1 MSTSS
6 RLLRALGATAVL
18 ATAGAAQA
26 ATVNWTDWTSFTGTA
41 ASGTVGGVGVTVSS
55 TAAMNGVTQIGG
67 ASNCGGPNYWT
78 EPNAGD
84 KPYTG
89 GSVSNGPTACEQ
101 LGLNSATT
109 ITLTFASQIDT
120 LYLALLSVGQPNL
133 QVTYNF
139 DQAFTI
145 DSEGQGYWGNDPS
158 NGVVSGNSLT
168 MTEFHGLLK
177 FNGPV
182 SSLTFTT
189 GAENW
194 QAFTVGTATVPEPSS
209 WALAGLALVA
219 AGAARRR
226 RA

>member
-41 ASGTVGGVGVTVSS
+41 ASGSMGGVGVSVSS
-55 TAAMNGVTQIGG
+55 TVSMDGVTQING
-67 ASNCGGPNYWT
+67 ATTCGGSNFWT

-89 GSVSNGPTACEQ
+89 GTVSNAPTACEQ
-101 LGLNSATT
+101 LGLNSANSV
-109 ITLTFASQIDT
+109 TLTFSQQIDS
-120 LYLALLSVGQPNL
+120 LYLALLSVGQAGVS
-133 QVTYNF
+133 VTYNF
-139 DQAFTI
+139 SQAFTL
-145 DSEGQGYWGNDPS
+145 DSEGQGFWGNDPS

-177 FNGPV
+177 FDGPI

-194 QAFTVGTATVPEPSS
+194 QAFTVGTAEVPEPGT